1 MENYVELKNRIRFH
15 LDEFENDAEFN
26 YFTKMNDELFKN
38 TDVELLNNLMRHI
51 GEKYG
56 EITPYTFIE
65 EISLNLKVFMTLEGK
80 YKFTDDPD
88 VKREIEKH
96 EEIEK
101 LEKELSRLNEIE
113 AERIEV
119 LKGKLMKRLLL
130 TRKKIIK
137 Y

>member
-1 MENYVELKNRIRFH
+1 MENYVELKNRVRFYQ
-15 LDEFENDAEFN
+15 DEFNDDEEFN

-38 TDVELLNNLMRHI
+38 TDVELLNNLMGHI

-88 VKREIEKH
+88 VKRELEKH

-101 LEKELSRLNEIE
+101 LEKELKRLNEIE

-130 TRKKIIK
+130 KRKK
-137 Y
+137 

>member
-1 MENYVELKNRIRFH
+1 MENYVELKNRVRFYQ
-15 LDEFENDAEFN
+15 DEFKDNEEFN

-38 TDVELLNNLMRHI
+38 TDVELLNNLMGHI

-88 VKREIEKH
+88 VKRELEKH
-96 EEIEK
+96 EEIKK
-101 LEKELSRLNEIE
+101 LEKELKRLNEIE

-130 TRKKIIK
+130 TRKK
-137 Y
+137 